1 MKDLKTLLRQRYGTQ
16 GRDIVLDGA
25 DVISQK
31 GYTII
36 PNYVLNHDK
45 ISPYAKLVYTML
57 LSYAWGNKDASYPG
71 QERLA
76 SDCGISVRTVVRSIQ
91 ELEESRFLTIV
102 RRGRGLTNLYVL
114 HFKRKRG

>member
-1 MKDLKTLLRQRYGTQ
+1 MHDIKSILRERYRNS
-16 GRDIVLDGA
+16 GRDIILDGA
-25 DVISQK
+25 DVLSQK

-45 ISPYAKLVYTML
+45 VSPYAKLVYTML
-57 LSYAWGNKDASYPG
+57 LSYAWGSKDSSFPG

-76 SDCGISVRTVVRSIQ
+76 NDCGISARTVVRAIQ
-91 ELEESRFLTIV
+91 ELEAHRFLTVV

-114 HFKRKRG
+114 HLKRRSG